1 MPTSTSQQ
9 TSSNA
14 SPHPSDKRLLLGIDP
29 GLAATGW
36 GLLDGDAHVV
46 ACGTIRTAPGPAGPR
61 LLQIVDE
68 LRAVLAGH
76 RVGEGALEELF
87 MGRNATSA
95 IGVAQARGVILVTLA
110 GAGLPV
116 FEYKPAQVKAALTGY
131 GMAGKAQMIR
141 MLELQVRAP
150 GRLDDHA
157 ADALAIALCHAR
169 SRRLR
174 TFAEARLP

>member
-1 MPTSTSQQ
+1 MPTSTSPK

-14 SPHPSDKRLLLGIDP
+14 SAPPCSQPPFLLGIDP

-36 GLLDGDAHVV
+36 GVLDGSAQAV

-61 LLQIVDE
+61 LLELVTA
-68 LRAVLAGH
+68 LRAVLADQA
-76 RVGEGALEELF
+76 VGEIALEELF

-95 IGVAQARGVILVTLA
+95 IGVAQARGAILVA
-110 GAGLPV
+110 VAAAGLPV
-116 FEYKPAQVKAALTGY
+116 FEYKPAQVKATLTGY
-131 GMAGKAQMIR
+131 GMAGKAQMAR
-141 MLELQVRAP
+141 MLALQVRAP
-150 GRLDDHA
+150 GRLDEHA

-174 TFAEARLP
+174 TLAKG